1 MDITLIKLE
10 AIRQQYLA
18 RQDNVSSTLV
28 GAMIELYTA
37 GRIDVRFDSVTGEPV
52 AELIEYSHPLVT
64 HPMFAMGGYSL
75 GGEATPQQ
83 GEPRKI
89 GFTVN

>member
-28 GAMIELYTA
+28 AAMIELYTA

-52 AELIEYSHPLVT
+52 AELIEYAHPLIT
-64 HPMFAMGGYSL
+64 QPLFAMGSYGR
-75 GGEATPQQ
+75 GKEATPQQ
-83 GEPRKI
+83 EPRKI

>member
-10 AIRQQYLA
+10 AIRQLYLT
-18 RQDNVSSTLV
+18 RQDDVSSTLV

-37 GRIDVRFDSVTGEPV
+37 GRINIRFDPATGEPV

-75 GGEATPQQ
+75 GGEATRQQ
-83 GEPRKI
+83 SEPRKI
-89 GFTVN
+89 GFQLN

>member
-37 GRIDVRFDSVTGEPV
+37 GRIDVRFDPVTGEPV

-64 HPMFAMGGYSL
+64 HPMFAMHGYSL

-83 GEPRKI
+83 EPRKI
-89 GFTVN
+89 GFAVN